1 MNKRF
6 VCLMILV
13 MTLVVLS
20 GCGNPPGPHHFTIHG
35 HSAVLS
41 VDFLPGSE
49 EIDVS
54 VDGCV
59 SSVPAFVKP
68 PLFGTASFQLNVSC
82 PDGDATVT
90 GGVDSSGN
98 VTNLKVT

>member
-6 VCLMILV
+6 ICLLSLV

-20 GCGNPPGPHHFTIHG
+20 GCGIPTGFHHFTVRG

-54 VDGCV
+54 VNGCV

-68 PLFGTASFQLNVSC
+68 PLFGTTSFQLDVSC
-82 PDGDATVT
+82 PEGVATVT
-90 GGVDSSGN
+90 GDVDSSGN

>member
-6 VCLMILV
+6 VCLLTLV
-13 MTLVVLS
+13 LTLVVLS
-20 GCGNPPGPHHFTIHG
+20 GCGNPPGPHHFTVRG

-41 VDFLPGSE
+41 VDLLPGSE
-49 EIDVS
+49 KIEAS
-54 VDGCV
+54 VDGCF

-68 PLFGTASFQLNVSC
+68 PLFDTTSFQLDVSC
-82 PDGDATVT
+82 SEGDATVT
-90 GGVDSSGN
+90 GDVDASGN